1 MHPPQPHTPTSP
13 PDKFQSLLASAHER
27 FILLGLPSDVGDVY
41 HSSVVKLVVA
51 NLPNSPA
58 PSCAPAL
65 GRLQDHRAPPPDRG
79 QAPLY
84 NTYTVHETRKVAG
97 VLLRRW
103 RRATPW
109 IVISLKCVLD
119 IVILHSPSSCLVFS
133 TGNHRIPAPR
143 LRPQFTA
150 DHLLLRLQIR

>member
-27 FILLGLPSDVGDVY
+27 IILLGLPNDVDDVY

-109 IVISLKCVLD
+109 IVISLKCVLYVA
-119 IVILHSPSSCLVFS
+119 IFHLAVSFVMPRVLH
-133 TGNHRIPAPR
+133 HRIPASR
-143 LRPQFTA
+143 LPA
-150 DHLLLRLQIR
+150 